1 MYIYIEKHTQR
12 LVSCLLTY
20 LPTCILAYMH
30 TYTYMHTYMLGNQ
43 LTRWAVHIQVY
54 THMHTCISVF
64 VHAHMHMRHVS
75 CASTP
80 VTLF

>member
-1 MYIYIEKHTQR
+1 
-12 LVSCLLTY
+12 
-20 LPTCILAYMH
+20 
-30 TYTYMHTYMLGNQ
+30 MHTYMLGNQ
-43 LTRWAVHIQVY
+43 LTRWAIHIQVY